1 MSTKHVRTGGDV
13 LRFGSGVQVDCR
25 SCGATRTFAAMDW
38 VLAAGGGSLEAA
50 RRRLKCGLCGKKAAR
65 VVVLGPG

>member
-13 LRFGSGVQVDCR
+13 LRFGCDVRVDCR

-38 VLAAGGGSLEAA
+38 VMVAGGGNLEAA
-50 RRRLKCGLCGKKAAR
+50 RRRLKCGQCGEKAAR
-65 VVVLGPG
+65 LTALGPV